1 MFEDELRQMLLQLC
15 ASTGAADAFIA
26 RSGKTPEAPEAP
38 EGGLITVPLGGGAH
52 LGLRDAVGGA
62 EAVATALEHTAR
74 ALRACARRW
83 NEELPALGG
92 EPGLPMRA
100 RILHRI
106 EAFLGALSDT
116 NSALNAL
123 VTVRGKLLTSATPP
137 TELQRE
143 RIDFLLRRVDVEV
156 ARKVGETSHAELI
169 GEDFFALSFWFGA
182 CLVVFF
188 DGPFS
193 VDFIRHRARAVT
205 RELSTLLPDLD
216 EPPRDP
222 ARVAPIP
229 E

>member
-1 MFEDELRQMLLQLC
+1 MFEDELRQLLLQLC

-26 RSGKTPEAPEAP
+26 RDERLAEDGV
-38 EGGLITVPLGGGAH
+38 ITVPLGSGARLALRDPVGGA
-52 LGLRDAVGGA
+52 DAVG
-62 EAVATALEHTAR
+62 TALEHAAR

-92 EPGLPMRA
+92 EPGLPLRA
-100 RILHRI
+100 RILRRI
-106 EAFLGALSDT
+106 ETFLAALADTGGA
-116 NSALNAL
+116 ANAL
-123 VTVRGKLLTSATPP
+123 VTVRGRLLTSATPL

-143 RIDFLLRRVDVEV
+143 RIDFMLRRVDVEV
-156 ARKVGETSHAELI
+156 ARKVGETSHAELV
-169 GEDFFALSFWFGA
+169 GDDFFALSFWFGA

-188 DGPFS
+188 ETPFS

-205 RELSTLLPDLD
+205 RELSGLLPDLD

-222 ARVAPIP
+222 ARVAPLP